1 MITLQFIV
9 SIFFIAILLGIIT
22 VYMGYTAVKE
32 SPNYELKRR
41 LRKLALT
48 DDEIL
53 PADVQL
59 DILQDMSPLDK
70 FILDF
75 SLLRR
80 LDRLVDNAGF
90 KIDVKIFILIILAIA
105 LAGFSFGLYLGRGIL
120 FAILLLIIFF
130 VVPFFFLMI
139 RKNARV
145 IRFTEQLPDALDMV
159 SRSLKAGH
167 SISSAIQ
174 VVGKEMPE
182 PVSGLFKTAYEEQT
196 YGLSMRDALSHMLER
211 MQSVDLRLFVTAV
224 NIHRDVG
231 GNLAETLE
239 RLAQT
244 IRERIRIR
252 RQIRVYTAQGR
263 LSGYILL
270 ALPIFM
276 ALFLYTVSPDYLE
289 ELVIIDEGK
298 YAIAFAVIAQVV
310 GFLVIR
316 KLINIR
322 I

>member
-120 FAILLLIIFF
+120 FAILLFIIFF
-130 VVPFFFLMI
+130 VVPFFFLLI

-196 YGLSMRDALSHMLER
+196 YGLTMRDALSHMLER

>member
-120 FAILLLIIFF
+120 FAIVLLIIFF